1 MTMLGRMRDHKNWL
15 KWSLAIIIVAFV
27 GFYAQDFTNTTTTP
41 GGAPNDIV
49 AQIEGRAITTESFRR
64 AYYQQIQ
71 SYQAAYGGNIDEQI
85 LRQLGIDRQILEQ
98 MIDEQ
103 AALVEA
109 ARLNLTVNDIEI
121 RERVTS
127 LPGLQEDGVFIG
139 EVRYRELLRSQVPP
153 LTTPQFEESI
163 RDNLL
168 LEKLEGVLTQWIDI
182 SEDEVREEY
191 RLRTEKIKLDMVTF
205 SPDDYKTDVTV
216 TDAELAEHLTDN
228 AATYE
233 IPDKRKIRFLAIEA
247 ESLRA
252 EITVTPQQVE
262 TYYNTNLPQYSTP
275 EQVRASHILFNSEG
289 ADEVALLAKAESVLA
304 EARAGADFA
313 DLAEQYSDDT
323 GSASLGGDLNYFGR
337 GQMVPAFETA
347 AFGLMPGEISGLVQS
362 DFGLHII
369 KVVDKQEAFN
379 RPLDEVRDQIADQLQ
394 WQQALDRANAVAT
407 ELSNTIAGPDDL
419 DRVALE
425 RAWEVKESNFF
436 ARDEPI
442 EGLGMAPGVASAA
455 FEFTEG
461 EVGGPLQTASGQVF
475 LAVID
480 QQDAYAPELDEV
492 REDVT
497 ADLTDIKAMD
507 LARTR
512 AAELTPRLQEA
523 TNFVAT
529 ANRLRLNPTATEF
542 ITRGTALPVVGQND
556 AIDEIVFAMDVGT
569 TSDVLSTD
577 DLAVVVHVVNR
588 EEITEEGLAATKEA
602 LRAELIA
609 YQQNRFF
616 SSYMRKAKDSM
627 AIEINQNT
635 LAMAII

>member
-1 MTMLGRMRDHKNWL
+1 MTMLGRMRDHKSWL

-27 GFYAQDFTNTTTTP
+27 GFYAQDFSDTTTTP

-419 DRVALE
+419 DRVSLE

-512 AAELTPRLQEA
+512 AAELTPRLQQA

-577 DLAVVVHVVNR
+577 DLAVVVHVVDR

-616 SSYMRKAKDSM
+616 SAYMRKAKDSM
-627 AIEINQNT
+627 EIEINQNT

>member
-1 MTMLGRMRDHKNWL
+1 MTMLGRMRDHKSWL

-529 ANRLRLNPTATEF
+529 ANRLRLNPIATEF

>member
-1 MTMLGRMRDHKNWL
+1 MTMLGRMRDRKNWL
-15 KWSLAIIIVAFV
+15 KWSLVIIIVAFV
-27 GFYAQDFTNTTTTP
+27 GFYAQDFADTTTTP
-41 GGAPNDIV
+41 GAAPNDIV
-49 AQIEGRAITTESFRR
+49 AQIEGRAITTETFRR
-64 AYYQQIQ
+64 VYYQQIQ
-71 SYQAAYGGNIDEQI
+71 SYQAAYGGNIDEQV

-98 MIDEQ
+98 LIDEQ

-139 EVRYRELLRSQVPP
+139 EVRYRELLRSQLPP

-163 RDNLL
+163 RDSLL

-191 RLRTEKIKLDMVTF
+191 RLRTEKVKLDIVTF

-216 TDAELAEHLTDN
+216 TDTELAEHLNNN

-252 EITVTPQQVE
+252 EINVTPQEVE

-275 EQVRASHILFNSEG
+275 EQIRASHILFNSEG
-289 ADEVALLAKAESVLA
+289 ADEVALRTKAESVLA

-313 DLAEQYSDDT
+313 DLAEQHSDDT

-347 AFGLMPGEISGLVQS
+347 AFSLMPGEISDLVQT

-394 WQQALDRANAVAT
+394 WQRALDRASSVAT
-407 ELSNTIAGPDDL
+407 ELSNTLAGPDDL

-425 RAWEVKESNFF
+425 RGWEVKESNFF
-436 ARDEPI
+436 GRSEPI

-455 FEFTEG
+455 FEFTAG

-475 LAVID
+475 LTVID

-512 AAELTPRLQEA
+512 AAELTPQLQQA

-542 ITRGTALPVVGQND
+542 ITRGTALPEVGQNE
-556 AIDEIVFAMDVGT
+556 AIDEIVFALDVGA

-577 DLAVVVHVVNR
+577 DLAVVVHVVDR
-588 EEITEEGLAATKEA
+588 EEITEDGLAAAKEA

-616 SSYMRKAKDSM
+616 SAYMRKAKDSM
-627 AIEINQNT
+627 AIEINQTT

>member
-127 LPGLQEDGVFIG
+127 LPGLQEDGIFIG

-191 RLRTEKIKLDMVTF
+191 RLRTEKVKLDMVTF

-233 IPDKRKIRFLAIEA
+233 IRDKRKIRFLAIEA

-289 ADEVALLAKAESVLA
+289 ADEVALRAKAESVLA

-347 AFGLMPGEISGLVQS
+347 AFGLMPGEISDLVQS

-436 ARDEPI
+436 ARNEPI
-442 EGLGMAPGVASAA
+442 EGLGLAPGIASAA

-475 LAVID
+475 LTVID

-512 AAELTPRLQEA
+512 AAELTPRLQQA

-577 DLAVVVHVVNR
+577 DLAVVVHVVDR
-588 EEITEEGLAATKEA
+588 EEITEEGLAAAKEA

-616 SSYMRKAKDSM
+616 SAYMRKAKDSM

>member
-1 MTMLGRMRDHKNWL
+1 MTMLGRMRDRKNWL
-15 KWSLAIIIVAFV
+15 KWSLVIIIVAFV
-27 GFYAQDFTNTTTTP
+27 GFYAQDFADTTTTP
-41 GGAPNDIV
+41 GAAPNDIV
-49 AQIEGRAITTESFRR
+49 AQIEGRAITTETFRR
-64 AYYQQIQ
+64 VYYQQIQ
-71 SYQAAYGGNIDEQI
+71 SYQAAYGGNIDEQV

-98 MIDEQ
+98 LIDEQ

-139 EVRYRELLRSQVPP
+139 EVRSRELLRSQLPP

-163 RDNLL
+163 RDSLL

-191 RLRTEKIKLDMVTF
+191 RLRTETVKLDIVTF

-216 TDAELAEHLTDN
+216 TDAELTEHLNNN

-252 EITVTPQQVE
+252 EINVTPQEVE

-275 EQVRASHILFNSEG
+275 EQIRASHILFNSEG

-313 DLAEQYSDDT
+313 NLAEQHSDDT

-347 AFGLMPGEISGLVQS
+347 AFSLMPGEISDLVQT

-394 WQQALDRANAVAT
+394 WQRALDRASSVAT
-407 ELSNTIAGPDDL
+407 ELSNTLAGPDDL

-425 RAWEVKESNFF
+425 RGWEVKESNFF
-436 ARDEPI
+436 GRSEPI

-455 FEFTEG
+455 FEFTAG

-475 LAVID
+475 LTVID

-512 AAELTPRLQEA
+512 AAELTPQLQQA

-542 ITRGTALPVVGQND
+542 ITRGTALPEVGQNE
-556 AIDEIVFAMDVGT
+556 AIDEIVFALDVGA

-577 DLAVVVHVVNR
+577 DLAVVVHVVDR
-588 EEITEEGLAATKEA
+588 EEITEDGLAAAKEA

-616 SSYMRKAKDSM
+616 SAYMRKAKDSM
-627 AIEINQNT
+627 AIEINQTT

>member
-191 RLRTEKIKLDMVTF
+191 RLRTKKIKLDMVTF

-347 AFGLMPGEISGLVQS
+347 AFGLMPGEISGLGQS

-616 SSYMRKAKDSM
+616 SAYMRKAKDSM

>member
-1 MTMLGRMRDHKNWL
+1 MTMLGRMRDQKNWL

-27 GFYAQDFTNTTTTP
+27 GFYAQDFADTTTTP
-41 GGAPNDIV
+41 GAAPNDIV
-49 AQIEGRAITTESFRR
+49 AQIEGRAITTETFRR
-64 AYYQQIQ
+64 VYYQQIQ
-71 SYQAAYGGNIDEQI
+71 SYQAAYGGNIDEQV

-139 EVRYRELLRSQVPP
+139 EVRYRELLRSQIPP

-163 RDNLL
+163 RDSLL

-191 RLRTEKIKLDMVTF
+191 RLRTEKVKLDIVTF

-216 TDAELAEHLTDN
+216 TDTELAEHLNNN

-252 EITVTPQQVE
+252 EINVTPQEVE

-275 EQVRASHILFNSEG
+275 EQIRASHILFNSEG
-289 ADEVALLAKAESVLA
+289 ADEVALRTKAESVLA

-313 DLAEQYSDDT
+313 DLAEQHSDDT

-347 AFGLMPGEISGLVQS
+347 AFSLMPGEISDLVQT

-379 RPLDEVRDQIADQLQ
+379 RPLDEVREQIADQLQ
-394 WQQALDRANAVAT
+394 WQRALDRASAVAT

-425 RAWEVKESNFF
+425 RGWEVKESNFF
-436 ARDEPI
+436 GRNEPI

-475 LAVID
+475 LTVID

-512 AAELTPRLQEA
+512 AAELTPQLQQA

-542 ITRGTALPVVGQND
+542 ITRGTALPEVGQND
-556 AIDEIVFAMDVGT
+556 AIDEIVFALDVGG

-577 DLAVVVHVVNR
+577 DLAVVVHVVDR
-588 EEITEEGLAATKEA
+588 EEITEDGLAAAKEA

-616 SSYMRKAKDSM
+616 SAYMRKAKDSM
-627 AIEINQNT
+627 AIEINQTT

>member
-1 MTMLGRMRDHKNWL
+1 MTMLGRMRDHKSWL

-27 GFYAQDFTNTTTTP
+27 GFYAQDFSNTTTTP

-64 AYYQQIQ
+64 VYYQQIQ
-71 SYQAAYGGNIDEQI
+71 SYQAAYGGNIDEQV

-139 EVRYRELLRSQVPP
+139 EARYRELLRSQIPP

-163 RDNLL
+163 RDSLL

-182 SEDEVREEY
+182 SDDEVRDEY

-216 TDAELAEHLTDN
+216 TDTELAEHLTDN

-233 IPDKRKIRFLAIEA
+233 ISDKRKIRFLAIEA

-252 EITVTPQQVE
+252 EINVTPQEVE

-275 EQVRASHILFNSEG
+275 EQVRASHILFNSQG
-289 ADEVALLAKAESVLA
+289 ADEVALREKAESVLA
-304 EARAGADFA
+304 EAQAGADFA
-313 DLAEQYSDDT
+313 NLAEQYSDDA

-394 WQQALDRANAVAT
+394 WQRALDRANAVAT

-475 LAVID
+475 LTVID
-480 QQDAYAPELDEV
+480 QQDAYAPALDEV

-523 TNFVAT
+523 TNFVAI

-556 AIDEIVFAMDVGT
+556 AIDEIIFAMDVGA

-577 DLAVVVHVVNR
+577 DLAVVVHVVDR
-588 EEITEEGLAATKEA
+588 EEITEDGLAAAKEA

-616 SSYMRKAKDSM
+616 SAYMRKAKDSM
-627 AIEINQNT
+627 AIEINQTT

>member
-577 DLAVVVHVVNR
+577 DLAVVVHVVDR

-616 SSYMRKAKDSM
+616 SAYMRKAKDSM

>member
-27 GFYAQDFTNTTTTP
+27 GFYAQDFSNTTTTP

-49 AQIEGRAITTESFRR
+49 AQIEGRAITTENFRR
-64 AYYQQIQ
+64 VYYQQIQ
-71 SYQAAYGGNIDEQI
+71 SYQAAYGGNIDEQV

-139 EVRYRELLRSQVPP
+139 EARYRELLRSQIPP

-163 RDNLL
+163 RDSLL

-182 SEDEVREEY
+182 SDDEVREEY
-191 RLRTEKIKLDMVTF
+191 RLRTEKVKLDMVTF

-216 TDAELAEHLTDN
+216 TDAELTEHLNNN

-252 EITVTPQQVE
+252 EINVTPQEVE

-275 EQVRASHILFNSEG
+275 EQIRASHILFNSEG

-313 DLAEQYSDDT
+313 DLAEQHSDDT

-347 AFGLMPGEISGLVQS
+347 AFSLMPGEISDLVQT

-369 KVVDKQEAFN
+369 KVFDKQEAFN

-394 WQQALDRANAVAT
+394 WQRALDRASSVAT
-407 ELSNTIAGPDDL
+407 ELSNTLAGPDDL

-425 RAWEVKESNFF
+425 RGWEVKESNFF
-436 ARDEPI
+436 GRSEPI

-455 FEFTEG
+455 FEFTAG

-475 LAVID
+475 LTVID

-512 AAELTPRLQEA
+512 AAELTPQLQQA

-529 ANRLRLNPTATEF
+529 ANRLRINPTATEF
-542 ITRGTALPVVGQND
+542 ITRGTALPEVGQNE
-556 AIDEIVFAMDVGT
+556 AIDEIVFALDVGA

-577 DLAVVVHVVNR
+577 DLAVVVHVVDR
-588 EEITEEGLAATKEA
+588 EEITEDGLAAAKEA

-616 SSYMRKAKDSM
+616 SAYMRKAKDSM
-627 AIEINQNT
+627 AIEINQTT

>member
-27 GFYAQDFTNTTTTP
+27 GFYAQDFSNTTTTP

-71 SYQAAYGGNIDEQI
+71 SYQAAYGGNIDEQV

-523 TNFVAT
+523 TNFVAI

-577 DLAVVVHVVNR
+577 DLAVVVHVVDR

-616 SSYMRKAKDSM
+616 SAYMRKAKDSM

>member
-512 AAELTPRLQEA
+512 AAELTPRLQQA

-577 DLAVVVHVVNR
+577 DLAVVVHVVDR

-616 SSYMRKAKDSM
+616 SAYMRKAKDSM

>member
-191 RLRTEKIKLDMVTF
+191 RLRTEKVKLDMVTF

-247 ESLRA
+247 EGFRA
-252 EITVTPQQVE
+252 EITVTPQEVE

-289 ADEVALLAKAESVLA
+289 ADEVALRAKAESVLA

-577 DLAVVVHVVNR
+577 DLAVVVHVVDR

-616 SSYMRKAKDSM
+616 SAYMRKAKDSM

>member
-1 MTMLGRMRDHKNWL
+1 
-15 KWSLAIIIVAFV
+15 
-27 GFYAQDFTNTTTTP
+27 
-41 GGAPNDIV
+41 
-49 AQIEGRAITTESFRR
+49 
-64 AYYQQIQ
+64 
-71 SYQAAYGGNIDEQI
+71 
-85 LRQLGIDRQILEQ
+85 
-98 MIDEQ
+98 
-103 AALVEA
+103 
-109 ARLNLTVNDIEI
+109 
-121 RERVTS
+121 
-127 LPGLQEDGVFIG
+127 
-139 EVRYRELLRSQVPP
+139 
-153 LTTPQFEESI
+153 
-163 RDNLL
+163 
-168 LEKLEGVLTQWIDI
+168 
-182 SEDEVREEY
+182 
-191 RLRTEKIKLDMVTF
+191 
-205 SPDDYKTDVTV
+205 
-216 TDAELAEHLTDN
+216 
-228 AATYE
+228 
-233 IPDKRKIRFLAIEA
+233 
-247 ESLRA
+247 
-252 EITVTPQQVE
+252 
-262 TYYNTNLPQYSTP
+262 
-275 EQVRASHILFNSEG
+275 
-289 ADEVALLAKAESVLA
+289 
-304 EARAGADFA
+304 
-313 DLAEQYSDDT
+313 
-323 GSASLGGDLNYFGR
+323 
-337 GQMVPAFETA
+337 MVPAFETA
-347 AFGLMPGEISGLVQS
+347 AFSLMPGEISDLVQT

-394 WQQALDRANAVAT
+394 WQRALDRANAVAT

-455 FEFTEG
+455 FEFTAG

-475 LAVID
+475 LTVID

-512 AAELTPRLQEA
+512 AAELTPQLQQA

-542 ITRGTALPVVGQND
+542 ITRGTALPEVGQNE
-556 AIDEIVFAMDVGT
+556 AIDEIVFALDVGA

-577 DLAVVVHVVNR
+577 DLAVVVHVVDR
-588 EEITEEGLAATKEA
+588 EEITEDGLAAAKEA

-616 SSYMRKAKDSM
+616 SAYMRKAKDSM
-627 AIEINQNT
+627 AIEINQTT

>member
-1 MTMLGRMRDHKNWL
+1 MTMLGRMRDHKSWL
-15 KWSLAIIIVAFV
+15 KWSLAVIIVAFV
-27 GFYAQDFTNTTTTP
+27 GFYAQDFSNTTTTP
-41 GGAPNDIV
+41 GAAPNDIV
-49 AQIEGRAITTESFRR
+49 AKIEGRAITTENFRR
-64 AYYQQIQ
+64 TYYQQIQ
-71 SYQAAYGGNIDEQI
+71 SYQAAYGGNIDEQV

-127 LPGLQEDGVFIG
+127 FPGLQEDGVFIG

-163 RDNLL
+163 RSSLL

-191 RLRTEKIKLDMVTF
+191 RLRTEKVKLDMVTF
-205 SPDDYKTDVTV
+205 SADDYTTDVTV
-216 TDAELAEHLTDN
+216 TDAELAEHLNDN

-233 IPDKRKIRFLAIEA
+233 IPDKRKIRFLTIEA

-252 EITVTPQQVE
+252 EITVTPQEVE
-262 TYYNTNLPQYSTP
+262 TFYNTNLPQYSTP
-275 EQVRASHILFNSEG
+275 EQVRASHILFNSAG
-289 ADEVALLAKAESVLA
+289 VDEVALRAKAESVLA

-347 AFGLMPGEISGLVQS
+347 AFGLMPGEISDLVQS

-379 RPLDEVRDQIADQLQ
+379 RPLDEVQDQIADQLQ

-407 ELSNTIAGPDDL
+407 ELSNIIASPDDL

-436 ARDEPI
+436 ARNEPI
-442 EGLGMAPGVASAA
+442 EGLGMSPGVASAA

-461 EVGGPLQTASGQVF
+461 KVGGPLQTASGQVF
-475 LAVID
+475 LTVID

-512 AAELTPRLQEA
+512 AAELTPRLQQA

-542 ITRGTALPVVGQND
+542 ITRGTVLPEVGQND

-577 DLAVVVHVVNR
+577 DLAVVVHVVDR
-588 EEITEEGLAATKEA
+588 EEITEEGLAAAKEA
-602 LRAELIA
+602 LRAELIG

-616 SSYMRKAKDSM
+616 SAYMRKAKDSM
-627 AIEINQNT
+627 AIEINQAT